1 MNDELIIIKQLPVI
15 EEHLQRIKF
24 EIEERVDA
32 ALSLACNESTYKD
45 VKKARAELNA
55 RLTDFENRRKDV
67 KKKIE
72 EPYEQ
77 FSRIYAENVSEPFRL
92 GLAQI
97 DEKIAAVE
105 SEIKDRRAAVLE
117 RYFDELCAERGI
129 DFLEF
134 ERIPVK
140 ITMSASEKS
149 LKARIK
155 AAVEKVSEDLKLIGT
170 QEYKDEILLE
180 YRSSLNISAAITTV
194 HNRHIALEQLAS
206 TEADRHKIEEAM
218 AEAERKVDAVMAAV
232 PPTVED
238 AEKVLALS
246 FTVRA
251 TREKLRAL
259 KEFLENGG
267 YDYE

>member
-1 MNDELIIIKQLPVI
+1 M
-15 EEHLQRIKF
+15 
-24 EIEERVDA
+24 
-32 ALSLACNESTYKD
+32 
-45 VKKARAELNA
+45 
-55 RLTDFENRRKDV
+55 
-67 KKKIE
+67 
-72 EPYEQ
+72 
-77 FSRIYAENVSEPFRL
+77 
-92 GLAQI
+92 
-97 DEKIAAVE
+97 
-105 SEIKDRRAAVLE
+105 
-117 RYFDELCAERGI
+117 
-129 DFLEF
+129 
-134 ERIPVK
+134 
-140 ITMSASEKS
+140 
-149 LKARIK
+149 
-155 AAVEKVSEDLKLIGT
+155 SEDLKLIGT

-180 YRSSLNISAAITTV
+180 YRSSMNISAAITTV

-218 AEAERKVDAVMAAV
+218 AEAERKVDAVMEAA